1 MSIRLN
7 DEEQISRNDDISS
20 TLPTSANYVRY
31 NHINKHQLSYIVAK
45 IEERCSA
52 VRIHNIPLI
61 NIGIISVLVYLLCRL
76 STKYH
81 KLYTRSS
88 LLATIA
94 TNLVLFGIA
103 DTMAQSISAFF
114 SDSRRI
120 HLDDTI
126 KRGDTDEYNYEDD
139 NQSSRS
145 RTSSVSSSGYALEIN
160 RYVRSM
166 NLSDSTEHYFVDY
179 GDVSPDMSPTPV
191 DVELGEGGNP
201 ARQIQVKR
209 VEFSPTRFIF
219 RRFFAFMLWG
229 FIQAFIQ
236 VAWYSFLNSMY
247 TDDPTIVGVLER
259 DLTDQLCFSPVSLIC
274 FFTYGT
280 IVIESGTMQDVRSK
294 LFRIYLSTLACNFC
308 LWFPVQFINFLVM
321 PRRFQ
326 VPFSSA
332 VGVLW
337 NCFLSFRNASAK

>member
-7 DEEQISRNDDISS
+7 EDHVSTDDAITDTPHTARNYPIGWGQFSIDKKRLGS
-20 TLPTSANYVRY
+20 L
-31 NHINKHQLSYIVAK
+31 VAQ
-45 IEERCSA
+45 IEERCSIL
-52 VRIHNIPLI
+52 RIHNVPLI
-61 NIGIISVLVYLLCRL
+61 NISIIFVLVYLLYRL
-76 STKYH
+76 STRYY

-103 DTMAQSISAFF
+103 DTIAQSISAFF
-114 SDSRRI
+114 AESGRI
-120 HLDDTI
+120 HLDDDI
-126 KRGDTDEYNYEDD
+126 KHGSAIGDGYNDAD
-139 NQSSRS
+139 GDSRS
-145 RTSSVSSSGYALEIN
+145 RSSSVSSSGYALEIN

-166 NLSDSTEHYFVDY
+166 NLSDSPEHYFVDY
-179 GDVSPDMSPTPV
+179 GDVSPDMSPV
-191 DVELGEGGNP
+191 DVELGEGNSP
-201 ARQIQVKR
+201 ARQIR
-209 VEFSPTRFIF
+209 NNGMDFSPTRFIF

-259 DLTDQLCFSPVSLIC
+259 DLTDQLCFSPVSLAC

-280 IVIESGTMQDVRSK
+280 IVIESGTMEDVRSK
-294 LFRIYLSTLACNFC
+294 LYKIYISTLACNFC

-326 VPFSSA
+326 VPFSSTI
-332 VGVLW
+332 GVLW
-337 NCFLSFRNASAK
+337 NCFLSFRNAATK